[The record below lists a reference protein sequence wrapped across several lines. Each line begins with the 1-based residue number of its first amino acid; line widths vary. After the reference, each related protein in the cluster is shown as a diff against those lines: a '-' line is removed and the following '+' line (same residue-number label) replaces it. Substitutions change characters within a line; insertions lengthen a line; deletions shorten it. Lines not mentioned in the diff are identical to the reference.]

1 MTTETASIT
10 VGAVAAI
17 GSLALQ
23 QTTGQPS
30 GTSFVVPIL
39 SAAIGGAM
47 SYAVLKTTVAK
58 MEEKFKDHEQQ
69 VRQNTA
75 ELYGLLR
82 DTMRQLAHIEGRLEN
97 KP

>member
-23 QTTGQPS
+23 QTTGQPT
-30 GTSFVVPIL
+30 GASFIVPVL
-39 SAAIGGAM
+39 SAVIGGAM
-47 SYAVLKTTVAK
+47 SYAVLKTTVNK
-58 MEEKFKDHEQQ
+58 LEEQFKNHEQQ
-69 VRQNTA
+69 VRANTA

-82 DTMRQLAHIEGRLEN
+82 DTMTQLAHIEGRLDRQ
-97 KP
+97 P

>member
-30 GTSFVVPIL
+30 GASFVVPIL

>member
-1 MTTETASIT
+1 MTTETASLT

-23 QTTGQPS
+23 QTTGQPT
-30 GTSFVVPIL
+30 GTSFIVPVL
-39 SAAIGGAM
+39 SAVIGGAM
-47 SYAVLKTTVAK
+47 SYAVLKTTVNK
-58 MEEKFKDHEQQ
+58 LEEQFKNHENQ

-82 DTMRQLAHIEGRLEN
+82 DTMRQLAHIEGRLDRQ
-97 KP
+97 P

>member
-1 MTTETASIT
+1 
-10 VGAVAAI
+10 
-17 GSLALQ
+17 
-23 QTTGQPS
+23 
-30 GTSFVVPIL
+30 
-39 SAAIGGAM
+39 
-47 SYAVLKTTVAK
+47 VAK